1 MSEQDSKIKIL
12 FTDFDGYVFKA
23 LRMVRLA
30 GYRYYGNLRTKTS
43 LVLKKVKFEKGCNF
57 YGFAYFYRYPTSSI
71 TIGKNCTFRSS
82 ELANMIGI
90 NRTCIVSTHYKNA
103 SIVIGDKCGFSGV
116 TINALS
122 SITIGNN
129 LLCGANVLI
138 CDYDWHNTD
147 PARRYERCDES
158 KPVIIEDNVFI
169 GVNAIVW
176 KGVTIGKNS
185 VIGANSVVTK
195 SIPANVFAAGNPC
208 KVIKAL

>member
-1 MSEQDSKIKIL
+1 MAELLNKIKIVL
-12 FTDFDGYVFKA
+12 TDFNGYAFKA
-23 LRMVRLA
+23 LRMFRLA
-30 GYRYYGNLRTKTS
+30 INRYYGNLRTKTS
-43 LVLKKVKFEKGCNF
+43 LILKSVDFNKGCNF
-57 YGFAYFYRYPTSSI
+57 YGFSYFYRYPTSSI
-71 TIGKNCTFRSS
+71 VIGKNCTFRSAEFS
-82 ELANMIGI
+82 NMIGI
-90 NRTCIVSTHYKNA
+90 NRSCIISTHYKKA
-103 SIVIGDKCGFSGV
+103 SVIIGDKCGFSGV

-122 SITIGNN
+122 SVTIGNN

-147 PARRYERCDES
+147 PKRRYERCDEA
-158 KPVIIEDNVFI
+158 KPIIIENNVFI

-176 KGVTIGKNS
+176 KGVTIGENS